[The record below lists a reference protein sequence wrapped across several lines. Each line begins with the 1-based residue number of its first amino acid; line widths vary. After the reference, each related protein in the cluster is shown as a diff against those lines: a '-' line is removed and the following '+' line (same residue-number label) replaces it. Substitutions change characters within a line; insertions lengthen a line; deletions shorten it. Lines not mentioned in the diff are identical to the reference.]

1 MTQRENQGGTET
13 GLQTGRSQTGIHS
26 THNRHEPHSQSLLG
40 TPFSLIRRFGEDM
53 DRLFE
58 DFGFGRGLR
67 PAFGRD
73 LFPRSLGELDR
84 SLWSPQV
91 EVFERDGRL
100 FLRADLP
107 GLTKDDV
114 NVEITDDAIVISGE
128 RRKEQ
133 EEKREGY
140 YHTER
145 SYGSFYRRIQ
155 LPEGVN
161 ADDAHATF
169 RNGVLEINLKAPQRE
184 QRGRRL
190 EIKDESGE
198 HKTGASA
205 KAATTK

>member
-1 MTQRENQGGTET
+1 MVQKENQGVTQT
-13 GLQTGRSQTGIHS
+13 GLHSGRHQTGIQ
-26 THNRHEPHSQSLLG
+26 RHEPSLLG
-40 TPFSLIRRFGEDM
+40 TPFSLMRRFGEEM

-58 DFGFGRGLR
+58 DFGFGRGFLR

-114 NVEITDDAIVISGE
+114 NVEIADDAIVISGE
-128 RRKEQ
+128 RRKEH

-145 SYGSFYRRIQ
+145 SYGSFY
-155 LPEGVN
+155 
-161 ADDAHATF
+161 
-169 RNGVLEINLKAPQRE
+169 
-184 QRGRRL
+184 
-190 EIKDESGE
+190 
-198 HKTGASA
+198 
-205 KAATTK
+205 